1 MMNVAASGGYYIS
14 LPSDWIIAHPTTIT
28 GSIGVIFARPGFSG
42 FMEKYGFAMQVNK
55 SGEQKDMGSP
65 FRPPTEADQVI
76 FQSLTDTLADR
87 FLGLVQKHRN
97 LKPDQREQIASARI
111 YLADD
116 AKKLGLV
123 DQIGYLTDA
132 IDKARSLAGLNAD
145 ARVVTFPALFVR
157 GRYHLQSFRPRPG
170 RRACRPGPGS
180 QASCRTARRRILLS
194 VAGVILMRPLPSK
207 RHPRGPAGG

>member
-145 ARVVTFPALFVR
+145 ARVVTFRHYSSEDDTIYNPSGRARGEGLADLAPVLKPLAELPGAGFYYLWPA
-157 GRYHLQSFRPRPG
+157 SF
-170 RRACRPGPGS
+170 
-180 QASCRTARRRILLS
+180 
-194 VAGVILMRPLPSK
+194 
-207 RHPRGPAGG
+207 